1 MQSPTFFWPIAGL
14 CHSLR
19 MAVAPHCAV
28 GALVGAGG
36 VAVTRSQRHYVAVT
50 VEFGDQP
57 IFCWF
62 NDPVES
68 TVGGRGRRSGNFVPP
83 EDARLLR
90 ETVRQDSF
98 RLLAGDDINRSSTA
112 DILDY
117 LRGISWD
124 QVGVGAEC
132 VSPIF
137 VLTSERQV
145 NRFKV
150 NRTIVVQ
157 SPFWCWALFSPRS

>member
-1 MQSPTFFWPIAGL
+1 MD
-14 CHSLR
+14 
-19 MAVAPHCAV
+19 
-28 GALVGAGG
+28 G
-36 VAVTRSQRHYVAVT
+36 VDGQ
-50 VEFGDQP
+50 E
-57 IFCWF
+57 I
-62 NDPVES
+62 
-68 TVGGRGRRSGNFVPP
+68 FVPP

-145 NRFKV
+145 KQ
-150 NRTIVVQ
+150 VQ
-157 SPFWCWALFSPRS
+157 SQPYHSCAISLSVLGFVFSSQLSWLGI